1 MQVAAPRGRMAAIDA
16 RHRCEY
22 DEGDARSAPLV
33 PLAPY
38 SPLSGDNLMTSSL
51 TSLSGKLFLLLQRF
65 ALLAVVLSLAAV
77 SLPAADGPEILPLD
91 QIKPGMTGYART
103 IFAGDQIENFD
114 LVVIGVLPNLIGPKQ
129 DIILVQLKG
138 PKVEHTGVVAGM
150 SGSPV
155 YINGKLAGAVSL
167 KFGMFVKEPLAGVTP
182 IESMLALPTQDA
194 PPRAGTAVA
203 DSYSLPS
210 GDSLM
215 ASAASS
221 GGNTQN
227 LRFPLPVEWTRA
239 AGIPG
244 GGFLEPID
252 TPLVFSGFAPATI
265 RQYSADWAQ
274 YGMVATPGG
283 TTDAQ
288 PDDAQITP
296 GDMVSMVLVQGDIS
310 LNAACTVTAI
320 VEDRVYVCG
329 HPFLGL
335 GATKMPMARGR
346 VLTTLSSDFEST
358 KIVNAGGVIGTITQD
373 RVTAVMGKMGPA
385 PAMIPVDLSFT
396 TPNGEKKYNM
406 EMISNPKITPLLVGL
421 VSFNGLT
428 QNTTYGEGTTLR
440 LSGSIEIKGHS
451 PVSLDDMYAP
461 TDQFVPDGEFVAGS
475 VQSIFARI
483 FSNPYETPQIERVT
497 LRLDSIPERRIATV
511 ESAWSEMS
519 EASPGDP
526 VVIKVMLRPYR
537 GAPFIRDV
545 PITIPPQAARGT
557 TLRVQVSDSD
567 SLNRLAN
574 LFTSQGRLGGLEQLI
589 TLLNHERRNNELY
602 VTLMK
607 PTPTLMVDD
616 KELPNAPL
624 SEINVMDQRRL
635 PGNSVLLRE
644 SSAGEWSVPMDEVIA
659 GSASVLIKI
668 K

>member
-1 MQVAAPRGRMAAIDA
+1 MK
-16 RHRCEY
+16 
-22 DEGDARSAPLV
+22 
-33 PLAPY
+33 
-38 SPLSGDNLMTSSL
+38 SSL
-51 TSLSGKLFLLLQRF
+51 TSPGGRFFLLLQRF
-65 ALLAVVLSLAAV
+65 ALLAVVLSLTAV

-91 QIKPGMTGYART
+91 QVKPGMTGYART

-129 DIILVQLKG
+129 SIILVQLKG

-155 YINGKLAGAVSL
+155 YINGKLVGAVSL

-182 IESMLALPTQDA
+182 IENMLSLPTQDA
-194 PPRAGTAVA
+194 PARAGTAVA
-203 DSYSLPS
+203 NSYSLPS
-210 GDSLM
+210 EGGSSQT
-215 ASAASS
+215 ASATNPGA
-221 GGNTQN
+221 TQS
-227 LRFPLPVEWTRA
+227 LRFPLPAEWARA
-239 AGIPG
+239 AGIAG

-252 TPLVFSGFAPATI
+252 TPLVFSGFAPATV
-265 RQYSADWAQ
+265 RQYYADWAQ

-288 PDDAQITP
+288 PDDANISP
-296 GDMVSMVLVQGDIS
+296 GDMVGMVLVQGDLS
-310 LNAACTVTAI
+310 LNAACTVTA
-320 VEDRVYVCG
+320 VVQDRVYVCG

-346 VLTTLSSDFEST
+346 VLTTLASDFDST
-358 KIVNAGGVIGTITQD
+358 KIVNMGGVIGTITQD
-373 RVTAVMGKMGPA
+373 RLTAVMGKMGPS

-396 TPNGEKKYNM
+396 TPNGEKKYSM
-406 EMISNPKITPLLVGL
+406 EMISDPKLTPLLVGL

-428 QNTTYGEGTTLR
+428 QNITYGEGTTLR
-440 LSGSIEIKGHS
+440 LSGSIEIQGHS
-451 PVSLDDMYAP
+451 AVTLNDMYAP
-461 TDQFVPDGEFVAGS
+461 TDQFVPDGAFVAAS
-475 VQSIFARI
+475 VQSIFTRI
-483 FSNPYETPQIERVT
+483 FSNPYETPQIQRISM
-497 LRLDSIPERRIATV
+497 RLDSVPERRIATV

-519 EASPGDP
+519 EAAPGEP

-545 PITIPPQAARGT
+545 PITIPAQAARGT

-589 TLLNHERRNNELY
+589 TLLNRERHNNSLY

>member
-1 MQVAAPRGRMAAIDA
+1 MK
-16 RHRCEY
+16 
-22 DEGDARSAPLV
+22 
-33 PLAPY
+33 
-38 SPLSGDNLMTSSL
+38 SSL
-51 TSLSGKLFLLLQRF
+51 TSPGGRFFLLLQRF

-91 QIKPGMTGYART
+91 QVKPGMTGYART

-129 DIILVQLKG
+129 SIILVQLKG

-155 YINGKLAGAVSL
+155 YINGKLVGAVSL

-182 IESMLALPTQDA
+182 IENMLSLPTQDA
-194 PPRAGTAVA
+194 PARAGTAVA

-210 GDSLM
+210 EGGSSQT
-215 ASAASS
+215 ASATNPGA
-221 GGNTQN
+221 TQS
-227 LRFPLPVEWTRA
+227 LRFPLPAEWARA
-239 AGIPG
+239 AGIAG

-252 TPLVFSGFAPATI
+252 TPLVFSGFAPATV
-265 RQYSADWAQ
+265 RQYYADWAQ

-288 PDDAQITP
+288 PDDANISP
-296 GDMVSMVLVQGDIS
+296 GDMVGMVLVQGDLS
-310 LNAACTVTAI
+310 LNAACTVTA
-320 VEDRVYVCG
+320 VVQDRVYVCG

-335 GATKMPMARGR
+335 GTTKMPMARGR
-346 VLTTLSSDFEST
+346 VLTTLASDFDST
-358 KIVNAGGVIGTITQD
+358 KIVNMGGVIGTITQD
-373 RVTAVMGKMGPA
+373 RLTAVMGKMGPS

-396 TPNGEKKYNM
+396 TPNGEKKYSM
-406 EMISNPKITPLLVGL
+406 EMISDPKLTPLLVGL

-428 QNTTYGEGTTLR
+428 QNITYGEGTTLR
-440 LSGSIEIKGHS
+440 LSGSIEIQGHS
-451 PVSLDDMYAP
+451 AVTLNDMYAP
-461 TDQFVPDGEFVAGS
+461 TDQFVPDGAFVAAS
-475 VQSIFARI
+475 VQSIFTRI
-483 FSNPYETPQIERVT
+483 FSNPYETPQIQRISM
-497 LRLDSIPERRIATV
+497 RLDSVPERRIATV

-519 EASPGDP
+519 EAAPGEP

-545 PITIPPQAARGT
+545 PITIPAQAARGT

-589 TLLNHERRNNELY
+589 TLLNRERHNNSLY

>member
-1 MQVAAPRGRMAAIDA
+1 M
-16 RHRCEY
+16 
-22 DEGDARSAPLV
+22 
-33 PLAPY
+33 PLARN
-38 SPLSGDNLMTSSL
+38 SPLRGDNLMISSL
-51 TSLSGKLFLLLQRF
+51 TSPGGRFSLALQRF
-65 ALLAVVLSLAAV
+65 ALLAAVVSLAAV
-77 SLPAADGPEILPLD
+77 SLAAADGPAILPLD

-103 IFAGDQIENFD
+103 IFAGDQAENFD
-114 LVVIGVLPNLIGPKQ
+114 LVVIGVMPNLIGPRQ
-129 DIILVQLKG
+129 SIILVQLRG

-155 YINGKLAGAVSL
+155 YIDGKLAGAVSL

-182 IESMLALPTQDA
+182 IENMLSLPTQDA
-194 PPRAGTAVA
+194 APRAGTAVA
-203 DSYSLPS
+203 NSYPLSS
-210 GDSLM
+210 QGGDSLM
-215 ASAASS
+215 ASAASPRAK
-221 GGNTQN
+221 QD
-227 LRFPLPVEWTRA
+227 LRFPLPAELASA
-239 AGIPG
+239 AGITG

-252 TPLVFSGFAPATI
+252 TPLVFSGFAPSTI
-265 RQYSADWAQ
+265 RQYYSDWAQ

-283 TTDAQ
+283 TTDAR
-288 PDDAQITP
+288 PDDASISP
-296 GDMVSMVLVQGDIS
+296 GDMVGMVLVQGDLS

-335 GATKMPMARGR
+335 GSTKMPMARGR
-346 VLTTLSSDFEST
+346 VLTTLASDFDST
-358 KIVNAGGVIGTITQD
+358 KIVNMGGTIGTITQD
-373 RVTAVMGKMGPA
+373 RLTAVMGKMGPA

-396 TPNGEKKYNM
+396 TPEGEKKYSM
-406 EMISNPKITPLLVGL
+406 EMISNPKLTPLLVGL
-421 VSFNGLT
+421 VSFNGVT
-428 QNTTYGEGTTLR
+428 QNITYGEGTTLR
-440 LSGSIEIKGHS
+440 LSGTINIQGHS
-451 PVSLDDMYAP
+451 PVTLNDMYAP
-461 TDQFVPDGEFVAGS
+461 TDQFVPDGAFVASSIQS
-475 VQSIFARI
+475 VFTRI

-519 EASPGDP
+519 EAAPGDR
-526 VVIKVMLRPYR
+526 VIIKAMLRPYR

-557 TLRVQVSDSD
+557 TVRVQVSDSD

-589 TLLNHERRNNELY
+589 TLLNRERHNNQLY

>member
-1 MQVAAPRGRMAAIDA
+1 M
-16 RHRCEY
+16 
-22 DEGDARSAPLV
+22 
-33 PLAPY
+33 PLARN
-38 SPLSGDNLMTSSL
+38 SPLRGDNLMTSSL
-51 TSLSGKLFLLLQRF
+51 TSPSGRLFLLLQRF
-65 ALLAVVLSLAAV
+65 AMLAVVLLLAGVSLA
-77 SLPAADGPEILPLD
+77 AADGPAILPLD

-129 DIILVQLKG
+129 SIILVQLKG

-155 YINGKLAGAVSL
+155 YIDGKLAGAVSL

-182 IESMLALPTQDA
+182 IENMLALPTQDA
-194 PPRAGTAVA
+194 QPRAGTAVA
-203 DSYSLPS
+203 DSQPLSD
-210 GDSLM
+210 GGNSLM
-215 ASAASS
+215 ASAANS
-221 GGNTQN
+221 GSPQN
-227 LRFPLPVEWTRA
+227 LRFPLPVEWARA
-239 AGIPG
+239 AGITG
-244 GGFLEPID
+244 GGFLEPIA
-252 TPLVFSGFAPATI
+252 TPLVFSGFAPATV

-288 PDDAQITP
+288 PDDAQISP
-296 GDMVSMVLVQGDIS
+296 GDMVGMVLVQGDLS

-329 HPFLGL
+329 HPFLGI
-335 GATKMPMARGR
+335 GSTKMPMARGR
-346 VLTTLSSDFEST
+346 VLTTLASDFDST
-358 KIVNAGGVIGTITQD
+358 KIVNMGGTIGTITQD
-373 RVTAVMGKMGPA
+373 RLTAVMGRMGPS
-385 PAMIPVDLSFT
+385 PALIPVDLSFT

-406 EMISNPKITPLLVGL
+406 EMISDPKLTPLLVGL

-461 TDQFVPDGEFVAGS
+461 TDQFVPDGAFVAAS
-475 VQSIFARI
+475 VQSIFTRI
-483 FSNPYETPQIERVT
+483 FSNPYETPQIDRVS
-497 LRLDSIPERRIATV
+497 LRLDSIPERRVATV
-511 ESAWSEMS
+511 ENAWSEMS
-519 EASPGDP
+519 EAAPGDP
-526 VVIKVMLRPYR
+526 VTIKVMLRPYR

-545 PITIPPQAARGT
+545 PITIPAQAARGT
-557 TLRVQVSDSD
+557 TVRIQVSDSD

-589 TLLNHERRNNELY
+589 TLLNRERRNNQLY
-602 VTLMK
+602 VTLLK